1 MKLIIGSAQ
10 FGFKYGYKKKKIN
23 KNQYP
28 IISNIIKK
36 NSLFRFDTAMN
47 YRESE
52 EVIGRLRFK
61 KNIITK
67 LKLPR
72 SKPKNLKTWV
82 EKKINQSLK
91 KLKIKQLYGLLIH
104 DVNDL
109 LNYSNKLLLILNEFK
124 KKKIISKLGI
134 SVYEVREINKVLKLW
149 KPDIIQMP
157 VNIFDQRFIKKKIL
171 NKLKKKNIE
180 IHSRSCFLQ
189 GQLLEKELKVGNNN
203 NKKLF
208 KKFTSWCKKNKF
220 SQLTA
225 CLHFIK
231 KIKQI
236 DYLIVG
242 FENSIQLEE
251 IISSFN
257 KKLIHIP
264 NIFHINEKKIIDP
277 RKW

>member
-1 MKLIIGSAQ
+1 
-10 FGFKYGYKKKKIN
+10 
-23 KNQYP
+23 
-28 IISNIIKK
+28 
-36 NSLFRFDTAMN
+36 MN

-67 LKLPR
+67 IKLPK
-72 SKPKNLKTWV
+72 SKPKNLKIWV
-82 EKKINQSLK
+82 EKKINKSLK
-91 KLKIKQLYGLLIH
+91 KLKIKKLYGLLIH

-109 LNYSNKLLLILNEFK
+109 LNNSNKLLLILNEFK

-157 VNIFDQRFIKKKIL
+157 VNIFDQRFIKKKKL

-189 GQLLEKELKVGNNN
+189 GLLLEKELKVGNNN

-208 KKFTSWCKKNKF
+208 KKFTNWCEKNKF

-264 NIFHINEKKIIDP
+264 NIFLINEKKIIDP

>member
-10 FGFKYGYKKKKIN
+10 FGFKYGYKRKKIN

-52 EVIGRLRFK
+52 EVIGRFRFK

-67 LKLPR
+67 LKLPK

-109 LNYSNKLLLILNEFK
+109 LNYPNKLLLILNEFK

-134 SVYEVREINKVLKLW
+134 SVYEVREVNKVLKLW
-149 KPDIIQMP
+149 KPDIIQIP
-157 VNIFDQRFIKKKIL
+157 VNIFDQRFIKKK
-171 NKLKKKNIE
+171 
-180 IHSRSCFLQ
+180 
-189 GQLLEKELKVGNNN
+189 
-203 NKKLF
+203 
-208 KKFTSWCKKNKF
+208 
-220 SQLTA
+220 
-225 CLHFIK
+225 
-231 KIKQI
+231 
-236 DYLIVG
+236 Y
-242 FENSIQLEE
+242 
-251 IISSFN
+251 
-257 KKLIHIP
+257 
-264 NIFHINEKKIIDP
+264 
-277 RKW
+277 

>member
-10 FGFKYGYKKKKIN
+10 FGFKYGYKRKKIN

-67 LKLPR
+67 LKLPK
-72 SKPKNLKTWV
+72 SKPKNLKIWV

-91 KLKIKQLYGLLIH
+91 KLKIKKLYGLLIH

-109 LNYSNKLLLILNEFK
+109 LNNSNKLLLILNEFK

-264 NIFHINEKKIIDP
+264 NIFLINEKKIIDP